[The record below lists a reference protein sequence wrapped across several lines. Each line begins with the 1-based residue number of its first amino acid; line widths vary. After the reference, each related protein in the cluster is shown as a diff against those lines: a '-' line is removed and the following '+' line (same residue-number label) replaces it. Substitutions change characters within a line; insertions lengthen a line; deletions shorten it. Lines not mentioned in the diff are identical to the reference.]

1 MPFDRT
7 KVPGGPSSQRL
18 VKVTP
23 RRKGEPR
30 PAPPKPPARPPVRT
44 GRKRTPG
51 PKKVKKARRNDAT
64 GLARVEKPGVAFELA
79 HLIERAQEYAGHAK
93 SAATRRAYTSDW
105 KSFAAFAIAAGAK
118 PLPAP
123 EGLVAL
129 YLTHLADTGHATATI
144 ERHLVAIAQVHKA
157 AGHPSPR
164 LEGRVQEVRKGIR
177 RRLGVRQVQ
186 KDPVL
191 IDILREMLKAQP
203 DDLIGIRNRAVL
215 TLGFAMGSRRS
226 ELVGLDVDDL
236 KFVKE
241 GLVVTIKRSKTD
253 QEGAGR
259 QVPITPAKDKDLD
272 SIHAVKAWL
281 EESGIE
287 NGALFRS
294 VRGGP
299 IGGQMSAARRIG
311 KQRLNDRSV
320 ALIVKSAIEACKC
333 GNPKNYSGHSLRA
346 GLVTEAAR
354 AGKSMIGI
362 KRQTGHKSDRMVE
375 KYIREAELFND
386 AGALVGLF

>member
-30 PAPPKPPARPPVRT
+30 PAPPKPAARPSVRT
-44 GRKRTPG
+44 SRKRG
-51 PKKVKKARRNDAT
+51 PKARQNDAT
-64 GLARVEKPGVAFELA
+64 GLARVEKPGVAIELA
-79 HLIERAQEYAGHAK
+79 GLLERAKGYAGHAK
-93 SAATRRAYTSDW
+93 STATRRAYTSDW
-105 KSFAAFAIAAGAK
+105 KSFVAFAVAVDAK

-164 LEGRVQEVRKGIR
+164 LEPRVQEVRKGIR

-226 ELVGLDVDDL
+226 ELVGLDVEDL

-272 SIHAVKAWL
+272 AIRAVKTWL
-281 EESGIE
+281 EESGLKT
-287 NGALFRS
+287 GALFRS

-299 IGGQMSAARRIG
+299 IGGQMSTARRIS

-320 ALIVKSAIEACKC
+320 ALIVKSAIKACKC
-333 GNPKNYSGHSLRA
+333 GDPKNYSGHSLRA

-362 KRQTGHKSDRMVE
+362 KRQTGHKNDRMVE
-375 KYIREAELFND
+375 KYIREAELFNN